1 MSKHPIV
8 HIEIP
13 SKDLKKN
20 SQFYADLFGWEITP
34 VPEFDYAMF
43 NPGEGPGGGFPPV
56 ADFNK
61 TDRLLVY
68 VESDDIEADLKKI
81 GSLGGKTVKP
91 KTEIPGQGWFG
102 LFQDPEGN
110 TLALYTWGTRPS

>member
-1 MSKHPIV
+1 MEKHAIV

-34 VPEFDYAMF
+34 VPDFNYAMF

-56 ADFNK
+56 ASFNK

-68 VESDDIEADLKKI
+68 VQSADIEADLSKAEE
-81 GSLGGKTVKP
+81 LGGNVVLE
-91 KTEIPGQGWFG
+91 KTEISGQGWFG

-110 TLALYTWGTRPS
+110 TLALYTWGNSGS

>member
-1 MSKHPIV
+1 MDKHPIV

-13 SKDLKKN
+13 SHDITKN
-20 SQFYADLFGWEITP
+20 SQFYADLFGWEVTP
-34 VPEFDYAMF
+34 VPDFNYAMF

-68 VESDDIEADLKKI
+68 VQSEDIEIDL
-81 GSLGGKTVKP
+81 SRAEELGGKVVLE
-91 KTEIPGQGWFG
+91 KTDIPGQGWFG

-110 TLALYTWGTRPS
+110 TMALYTWGTKP